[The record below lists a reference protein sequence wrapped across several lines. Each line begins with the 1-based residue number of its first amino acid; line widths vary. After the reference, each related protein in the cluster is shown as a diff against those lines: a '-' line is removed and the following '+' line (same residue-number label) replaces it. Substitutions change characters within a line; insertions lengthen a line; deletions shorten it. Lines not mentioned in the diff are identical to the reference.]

1 LASYEEV
8 RVISRDLRTNE
19 QIRAREVRLVGQEG
33 EQLGVVQLRDALRAA
48 AEAGVDLV
56 EVAPTAKPPV
66 CRLMD
71 YGRFKYEQAKRDRDA
86 RKKQRTGD
94 IKEVKMRPNIDD
106 HDFGFK
112 SRNAHKFLKEG
123 NKVKVTIM
131 FRGREIVHQD
141 IARAL
146 VARFSEAIADVGV
159 VERLPKLEGR
169 NMVMIVMPRAE
180 VRAEARAEARAGTT
194 RPAAAP
200 AAEPT
205 PAAAPAPAK
214 EEAPAAQPEPET
226 EQ

>member
-1 LASYEEV
+1 M
-8 RVISRDLRTNE
+8 
-19 QIRAREVRLVGQEG
+19 
-33 EQLGVVQLRDALRAA
+33 
-48 AEAGVDLV
+48 DLV